1 MNRCN
6 SGTDSTVWM
15 EEDLPFGNDFDCSAL
30 SKCSGYFFIKE
41 VAMNSNVRK
50 LTTMAILAAIS
61 VVLVWLVHFPIFPAV
76 AFLEYDPAD
85 IAVLICG
92 FAFGPVA
99 GICVTLVAA
108 LVQGITVSAASG
120 IYGIIMHILATAAF
134 VLTSSLI
141 YRKKKTKKTAA
152 ISIAAGVVAM
162 TLVMIPA
169 NLFITPFFMNCER
182 ALVIDLL
189 PFIAGFNAIKAGVN
203 GIITFFVYKKI
214 SRLIHKF
221 EEG

>member
-1 MNRCN
+1 
-6 SGTDSTVWM
+6 
-15 EEDLPFGNDFDCSAL
+15 
-30 SKCSGYFFIKE
+30 
-41 VAMNSNVRK
+41 MNSNVRK